1 VRDIDDIIDQLERIA
16 KDLARAAQNVYDDW
30 DQVDGYSDA
39 YGTGGICDDI
49 AAEMASVIIRKLRL
63 DAYPQYNE
71 YDTHTSVFVQVDDIQ
86 ALIKVDIHPSYYE
99 VGYGYT
105 WQKIPD
111 VRFSSQ
117 MVSIEDFSDVYDE
130 YA

>member
-1 VRDIDDIIDQLERIA
+1 MTVDDIIDDIERIA
-16 KDLARAAQNVYDDW
+16 RDLARAAQEVYDDW

-39 YGTGGICDDI
+39 YGTGGICDDV
-49 AAEMASVIIRKLRL
+49 AADMAQVITRKLRV

-71 YDTHTSVFVQVDDIQ
+71 YDTHTSVFVQVDEIR

-99 VGYGYT
+99 EGYGYT
-105 WQKIPD
+105 WQKIPN
-111 VRFSSQ
+111 VRFKGD
-117 MVSIEDFSDVYDE
+117 MVTVEDFSDFYEE